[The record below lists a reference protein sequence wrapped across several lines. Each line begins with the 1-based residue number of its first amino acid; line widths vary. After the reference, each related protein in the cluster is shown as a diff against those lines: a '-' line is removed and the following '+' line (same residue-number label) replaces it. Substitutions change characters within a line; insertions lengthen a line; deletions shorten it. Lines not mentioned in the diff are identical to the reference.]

1 MLSRRGRIARKDN
14 VKIFNAFLL
23 ILKGVTMI
31 KFAKIIFLLIL
42 MFSYY
47 GCATESEEV
56 VKRPNVPPVRL
67 IFLENEQIYAY
78 FEVANIQEYQ
88 KLVPSIF
95 SMPERPLCRVV
106 VVDFYKMESGPPYLE
121 VRIQILVKYKRSRSE
136 KEILAWYYV
145 EEPVTTEEAL
155 WGRFYGGFPKFLRKI
170 TLERYEN
177 KYVGTSYGRDG
188 KTVALRLILEIKK
201 TGLTPDEEVFLDFI
215 SPMPALTIK
224 DGKVLEWGTI
234 GGGKYKVYEMEKVA
248 PRVYQ
253 VRFANCSI
261 DYSKDP
267 KNYLQRL
274 GIGKCI
280 TAYWLKEK
288 LRGQL
293 GVPVGGSHK

>member
-1 MLSRRGRIARKDN
+1 M
-14 VKIFNAFLL
+14 
-23 ILKGVTMI
+23 M
-31 KFAKIIFLLIL
+31 KFAKIILVLIL
-42 MFSYY
+42 MFLFY

-95 SMPERPLCRVV
+95 SMPERPLCRVAV
-106 VVDFYKMESGPPYLE
+106 IDFYKMESGPPFLE
-121 VRIQILVKYKRSRSE
+121 VRINILVKYKKPQSE
-136 KEILAWYYV
+136 KEILAWYYM

-155 WGRFYGGFPKFLRKI
+155 WGRFTGGFPKFLRKI

-177 KYVGTSYGRDG
+177 KYVGTSYVRDG

-224 DGKVLEWGTI
+224 DGKVLEWAAV
-234 GGGKYKVYEMEKVA
+234 GGGKYKVYEFEKAV

-280 TAYWLKEK
+280 TGYWLKEK
-288 LRGQL
+288 IRGQL

>member
-1 MLSRRGRIARKDN
+1 M
-14 VKIFNAFLL
+14 
-23 ILKGVTMI
+23 
-31 KFAKIIFLLIL
+31 KFAKIILVLIL
-42 MFSYY
+42 MFLFY

-95 SMPERPLCRVV
+95 SMPERPLCRVAV
-106 VVDFYKMESGPPYLE
+106 IDFYKMESGPPFLE
-121 VRIQILVKYKRSRSE
+121 VRINILVKYKKPQSE
-136 KEILAWYYV
+136 KEILAWYYI

-155 WGRFYGGFPKFLRKI
+155 WGRFTGGFPKFLRKI
-170 TLERYEN
+170 TFERYEN

-201 TGLTPDEEVFLDFI
+201 TGLIPDEKVFLDFV
-215 SPMPALTIK
+215 SPMPGLTIK
-224 DGKVLEWGTI
+224 DEKVLEWAPV
-234 GGGKYKVYEMEKVA
+234 GGGKYKVYELEKTL
-248 PRVYQ
+248 PRLYQ
-253 VRFANCSI
+253 VRFGNCSI

-280 TAYWLKEK
+280 TGYWLKEK
-288 LRGQL
+288 IRGQL
-293 GVPVGGSHK
+293 GVPVGVTH

>member
-1 MLSRRGRIARKDN
+1 

>member
-1 MLSRRGRIARKDN
+1 

-31 KFAKIIFLLIL
+31 KFTKIIFLLIL

-56 VKRPNVPPVRL
+56 VKRPNTPPVRL

-78 FEVANIQEYQ
+78 FEVANIPEYQ

-95 SMPERPLCRVV
+95 SMPERPLCRVAV
-106 VVDFYKMESGPPYLE
+106 IDFYKMESGPPFLE
-121 VRIQILVKYKRSRSE
+121 VRIQILVKYKKSKSE
-136 KEILAWYYV
+136 KEILGWYYI

-170 TLERYEN
+170 TLEKYEN

-188 KTVALRLILEIKK
+188 KTVALRLILDIKK
-201 TGLTPDEEVFLDFI
+201 TGLTPDEEGFLDFI
-215 SPMPALTIK
+215 SPMLAFTIE
-224 DGKVLEWGTI
+224 DGKVLEWGTA
-234 GGGKYKVYEMEKVA
+234 GGGRYKVYELEKA
-248 PRVYQ
+248 LPRVYQ

-288 LRGQL
+288 LRVQL

>member
-1 MLSRRGRIARKDN
+1 M
-14 VKIFNAFLL
+14 
-23 ILKGVTMI
+23 
-31 KFAKIIFLLIL
+31 KFAKKILILIL
-42 MFSYY
+42 MLLLY

-56 VKRPNVPPVRL
+56 VKRPSTPPVRL
-67 IFLENEQIYAY
+67 IFLENEQLFAY
-78 FEVANIQEYQ
+78 FEVENIQEYK

-95 SMPERPLCRVV
+95 SMPEKPLCRVV
-106 VVDFYKMESGPPYLE
+106 VIDFYKMESGPPFLE
-121 VRIQILVKYKRSRSE
+121 VRIQILVKYKKPQSG
-136 KEILAWYYV
+136 KEILAWYYI

-170 TLERYEN
+170 TFERYEN

-188 KTVALRLILEIKK
+188 KTAALKLTLDIKK
-201 TGLTPDEEVFLDFI
+201 TGLTPDEKGFLDFI

-224 DGKVLEWGTI
+224 DGKVLEWGTA
-234 GGGKYKVYEMEKVA
+234 GFGKYKVHEFEKA
-248 PRVYQ
+248 LPRVYQ

-274 GIGKCI
+274 RIGKCI

-288 LRGQL
+288 LRVQL